1 MKFTNSESVVEVI
14 DAPAYWG
21 KRGGL
26 CSLRWRE
33 IADNRMNRWVY
44 VQTFYHLD
52 ISTTM
57 RIRARSD
64 TIKNKISEEIE
75 R

>member
-1 MKFTNSESVVEVI
+1 MKFTNSESVGEEI
-14 DAPAYWG
+14 DVPAYWG

-26 CSLRWRE
+26 TSLRWRE

-52 ISTTM
+52 IPTTM

-64 TIKNKISEEIE
+64 TIKNKISQEIE